1 MAQNQPP
8 SLPPSHPAPYRH
20 LGNTSNDRLV
30 KAQMGIALVAGL
42 VMVAVPL
49 YLCKRPAAEYL
60 AEREARKAAS
70 AEASAALSP
79 LAVPSGSAAGTH
91 GGPGT
96 VGLVGSGAAGKGAG
110 GNVVLGDPKLVKCTK
125 NDKGKVPPEQCD
137 RQPFF
142 EEALVRAIR
151 DNTSCVPSSAGG
163 TINFLLDV
171 DHKAKKVHAWAGKS
185 GTMKRKARKEALSC
199 VTRALPTP
207 DWAQL
212 PHQNQKYQ
220 ISVMATYPDPV
231 DSKKSGSGS
240 NSL

>member
-20 LGNTSNDRLV
+20 LGNASNDRLV

-42 VMVAVPL
+42 IMVAVPL

-70 AEASAALSP
+70 AEASAGLSP
-79 LAVPSGSAAGTH
+79 LAIPSGSAAGTM
-91 GGPGT
+91 GGPGSAA
-96 VGLVGSGAAGKGAG
+96 LVGSGGSGAKGG
-110 GNVVLGDPKLVKCTK
+110 GNVVLGDPKLVKCSKTE
-125 NDKGKVPPEQCD
+125 KGKLPPEQCD

-151 DNTSCVPSSAGG
+151 DNTSCVPSNAGG
-163 TINFLLDV
+163 SVNYLVDV
-171 DHKAKKVHAWAGKS
+171 DHKAKKVHVWAGKS
-185 GTMKRKARKEALSC
+185 GTMKRKPRKEVLAC

-220 ISVMATYPDPV
+220 ISVMATYPDAV

-240 NSL
+240 L